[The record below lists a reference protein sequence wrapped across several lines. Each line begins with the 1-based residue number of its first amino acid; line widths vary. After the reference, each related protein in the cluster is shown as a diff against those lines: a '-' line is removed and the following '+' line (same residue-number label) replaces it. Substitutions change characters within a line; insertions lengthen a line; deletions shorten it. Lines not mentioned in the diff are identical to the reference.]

1 MFVSLIKRKKV
12 QVCLVF
18 EWSNKWII
26 SWNNEHVEE
35 KKKKKEMQNS
45 NINVW
50 HIEKIFEEWT

>member
-35 KKKKKEMQNS
+35 KKKKEMQNS